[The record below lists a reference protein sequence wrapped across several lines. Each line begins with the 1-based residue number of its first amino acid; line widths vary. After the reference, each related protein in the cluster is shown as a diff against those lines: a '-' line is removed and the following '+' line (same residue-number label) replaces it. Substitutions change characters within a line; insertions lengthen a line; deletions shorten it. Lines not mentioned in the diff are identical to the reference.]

1 MFETVTIVVLVVA
14 CFVTA
19 TISGILGMA
28 GGIML
33 LATMLCF
40 LSHADSI
47 PTHAVV
53 QIASNGTRVM
63 AFLKNVDW
71 RTLGRFVTGALPG
84 AAIGMVLLW
93 VLGQPEQS
101 EPYLKT
107 LIGAFILLATYL
119 PKPKGDGAHRERWF
133 DFPAIGLFAG
143 VAALTVGAI
152 GPLIAPV
159 FARRGFAKERLIATK
174 ATCQLAIHTLK
185 IPAFL
190 LVRDLDVSRLGTLA
204 LVMICMVIPGTLLGK
219 RVVKGVSERHFKIAY
234 RVALTLAGLKVLLWD
249 GIHNWPVWYT

>member
-1 MFETVTIVVLVVA
+1 MTVYVVLA
-14 CFVTA
+14 IAALLTSMLSA
-19 TISGILGMA
+19 ILGMG

-40 LSHADSI
+40 LTHADSI
-47 PTHAVV
+47 PTHAAV

-63 AFLKNVDW
+63 AFMENVDW
-71 RTLGRFVTGALPG
+71 RALGRFVTGAVPG
-84 AAIGMVLLW
+84 AAVGMLLLW

-107 LIGAFILLATYL
+107 LIGAFILVATFL

-152 GPLIAPV
+152 GPLIAPI

-174 ATCQLAIHTLK
+174 AICQLVIHTLK

-190 LVRDLDVSRLGTLA
+190 LVRDLDLSRLGTLA

-219 RVVKGVSERHFKIAY
+219 RMVKRVSDRHFKIAY
-234 RVALTLAGLKVLLWD
+234 RVALTVAGAKVLLWD
-249 GIHNWPVWYT
+249 GVCKWPMWGA